1 MGQQLYGLFA
11 PGSAQ
16 TYAGR
21 HTHLR
26 HPAWTPGSEATA
38 GATQDYPRSRIARG
52 ARGPPKCNRS
62 PPTVLLQASLVMQRS
77 GDCRPVSIGCQRA

>member
-1 MGQQLYGLFA
+1 MGQHLYGLFA
-11 PGSAQ
+11 AGSAQ

-26 HPAWTPGSEATA
+26 HAAWTPGGEATA
-38 GATQDYPRSRIARG
+38 GATQDYPRSRIVRG
-52 ARGPPKCNRS
+52 ARGPPHRS

-77 GDCRPVSIGCQRA
+77 GDCRSVSIGCQRA